1 MRTPS
6 AAIRERVESEP
17 GQRVDREEI
26 APRATL
32 WVDQLTDDPQ
42 AFAHSVARGLS
53 TRPRQLDCRYLY
65 DEVGSELFAE
75 ITEQPEYYPTRAEA
89 SILARDARR
98 LAREVGAVPVV
109 ELGSGTSDKTA
120 LLLGAWADEAADDFH
135 YIPVDIDPS
144 IVRGAAARLVER
156 HPRLHVSGLAT
167 SYENALDRTRDISPK
182 LVLFLG
188 STLGNFA
195 PEALDKF
202 LGHVETGL
210 QPGDHFLL
218 GVDLVKDRGTLE
230 AAYNDAA
237 GVTERFTLN
246 LFARMNREL
255 QAGIPEGAVEHLAF
269 WNDDREQIEIYGRFR
284 QPVRVDLPALEQ
296 SFDVEAGERVLV
308 EVSRKFRV
316 DRLAHELAGRRLA
329 LERALT
335 DDDERFALLLL
346 RRSAEPPILASA
358 G

>member
-1 MRTPS
+1 MMNPP

-32 WVDQLTDDPQ
+32 WVDAITDDPQ

-53 TRPRQLDCRYLY
+53 THPRHLDCRYLY
-65 DEVGSELFAE
+65 DEIGSELFAA

-98 LAREVGAVPVV
+98 LAKELGAVPVV

-120 LLLGAWADEAADDFH
+120 LLLDAWAEEGGDDFH
-135 YIPVDIDPS
+135 YIPVDIDPFV
-144 IVRGAAARLVER
+144 VRSAAARLVER

-202 LGHVETGL
+202 LGHVESGL

-218 GVDLVKDRGTLE
+218 GVDLVKARETLE

-255 QAGIPEGAVEHLAF
+255 EAGIPEDAVEHLAF
-269 WNDDREQIEIYGRFR
+269 WNDAREQIEIYGRFR
-284 QPVRVDLPALEQ
+284 RPVRIELPVLEQ
-296 SFDVEAGERVLV
+296 SFDVAADERILV

-316 DRLAHELAGRRLA
+316 ERLARELAGRRLA
-329 LERALT
+329 LEQTLT
-335 DDDERFALLLL
+335 DDGERFALLLL
-346 RRSAEPPILASA
+346 RRVAEPPLPAA